1 MKNNLLLLL
10 FVVFSNVLEG
20 QTDANNEAPK
30 ADARIATNVKWS
42 NDLEEPTNTNIKKI
56 VATEGGGFYAYRER
70 QGGAFSSGTAKP
82 IVEYYNA
89 NMKLVK
95 SKELDLDVKGKGRFV
110 KDVVMLDRRLW
121 LLSYFYNEKHEKT
134 YLFAQEINKTSL
146 NLSRDLMKIAEQ
158 DQKNNAKEDVF
169 TVATSRDSSKIV
181 VFNRQP
187 NANKQ
192 QEFSLAVFDSEFKE
206 LWSKEAKLPYSRKN
220 FGIEDYQVDNQ
231 GNVYLLGIIYTEGSA
246 RLERRGKA
254 TYQYNIVA
262 YRQDNATT
270 ESHEYKIDMKDRF
283 VSDLSFK
290 IGDDGDLICA
300 GFYSDKGAKSVKGAC
315 FFKINPKTRDQTSIS
330 SRPFDFQFMTTNLS
344 ERNKERAKAALERG
358 DKEAEPELFD
368 YSIDKLITRSD
379 GGVIMIAEQYFID
392 ERLRFN
398 NNNMGFGGGWG
409 GGWGNGGWGNGGWG
423 NNGFDPY
430 GNNRYGNNN
439 QPDYYF
445 NYNDIIVVNIQ
456 PDGEIA
462 WSARIPKR
470 QVSVND
476 LGQYSSYGM
485 SIVAD
490 KLYFIYNDDP
500 KNLDPRAKKIAAETP
515 DKYSVVTIAEVDRNG
530 GVKRSPL
537 FQNKEN
543 GVVVRPKL
551 SKQVGRRDMA
561 IYGESG
567 RRYKFGVLSFD

>member
-1 MKNNLLLLL
+1 MKNSFLIVLFFAFANL
-10 FVVFSNVLEG
+10 VQG
-20 QTDANNEAPK
+20 QTDVKNDAPK
-30 ADARIATNVKWS
+30 ADAPIATSVKWS
-42 NDLEEPTNTNIKKI
+42 NDLEEPSNTNIKKI

-70 QGGAFSSGTAKP
+70 QGGVLGNGTVKP
-82 IVEYYNA
+82 IIEYYNA
-89 NMKLVK
+89 SMKLVR

-121 LLSYFYNEKHEKT
+121 VLSYFYNEKHEKT
-134 YLFAQEINKTSL
+134 YLFAQEINKSTL
-146 NLSRDLMKIAEQ
+146 NLSKDMVKIAEQ

-187 NANKQ
+187 AAKSQ
-192 QEFSLAVFDSEFKE
+192 QEFSLTVFNSEFTE
-206 LWSKEAKLPYSRKN
+206 LWSKDAKLPYSRKN
-220 FGIEDYQVDNQ
+220 FGVDDYQVDNQ

-254 TYQYNIVA
+254 TYQYDIVA
-262 YRQDNATT
+262 YRRDDSTT
-270 ESHEYKIDMKDRF
+270 DSHEYKVDMKDRF

-315 FFKINPKTRDQTSIS
+315 FFKINPKTHDQTSIS
-330 SRPFDFQFMTTNLS
+330 SRPFDFQFMTVNLS
-344 ERNKERAKAALERG
+344 EKNKERAKIAAEKG
-358 DKEAEPELFD
+358 DKEAEPELYD

-379 GGVIMIAEQYFID
+379 GGVIMVAEQYFID
-392 ERLRFN
+392 ERLRYN
-398 NNNMGFGGGWG
+398 NNYGYGGY
-409 GGWGNGGWGNGGWG
+409 GGWGNTAYYSPYSSYY
-423 NNGFDPY
+423 DPY
-430 GNNRYGNNN
+430 GYNRYNNR

-456 PDGEIA
+456 PNGEIA

-470 QVSVND
+470 QTSVND
-476 LGQYSSYGM
+476 FGQYSSYGM

-500 KNLDPRAKKIAAETP
+500 KNLDPRAKKIATETP

-530 GVKRSPL
+530 AVKRSPL

-567 RRYKFGVLSFD
+567 RRYKFGVLSFE

>member
-1 MKNNLLLLL
+1 MKNSLFILL
-10 FVVFSNVLEG
+10 FVVFSSALQG
-20 QTDANNEAPK
+20 QTDANNDAPK
-30 ADARIATNVKWS
+30 SDVRSAPNVKWS
-42 NDLEEPTNTNIKKI
+42 NDLEEPSNTNIKKI
-56 VATEGGGFYAYRER
+56 VATEGGGFYAFRER
-70 QGGAFSSGTAKP
+70 QGGAFSNGTAKP
-82 IVEYYNA
+82 IIEYYNA
-89 NMKLVK
+89 SMKLVR
-95 SKELDLDVKGKGRFV
+95 SKELDLDVKGKSRFV

-121 LLSYFYNEKHEKT
+121 ILSYFYNEKHEKT
-134 YLFAQEINKTSL
+134 YLFAQEISKSTL
-146 NLSRDLMKIAEQ
+146 NLSKDLVKIAEQ
-158 DQKNNAKEDVF
+158 DQKNNEKEDVF
-169 TVATSRDSSKIV
+169 TVAMSRDSSKLV

-192 QEFSLAVFDSEFKE
+192 QEFSLAVFNSEFTE
-206 LWSKEAKLPYSRKN
+206 LWSKDAKLPYSRKN

-254 TYQYNIVA
+254 TYQYDIVA
-262 YRQDNATT
+262 YRRDDSTT
-270 ESHEYKIDMKDRF
+270 DSHEYKVDMKDRF

-290 IGDDGDLICA
+290 IADDGDLICA

-315 FFKINPKTRDQTSIS
+315 FFKINPKTHDQTSIS
-330 SRPFDFQFMTTNLS
+330 SRPFDFQFMTANLS
-344 ERNKERAKAALERG
+344 EKSKERAKIATAKG
-358 DKEAEPELFD
+358 DKEDEPELFD

-392 ERLRFN
+392 ERLRYN
-398 NNNMGFGGGWG
+398 NNYGY
-409 GGWGNGGWGNGGWG
+409 GGWGNTA
-423 NNGFDPY
+423 FYSPYSSYYDPY
-430 GNNRYGNNN
+430 GNNRYNNR

-476 LGQYSSYGM
+476 FGQYSSYGM

-500 KNLDPRAKKIAAETP
+500 KNLDPRAKKIATETP

-530 GVKRSPL
+530 AVKRSPL

-551 SKQVGRRDMA
+551 SKQVGRREMA

-567 RRYKFGVLSFD
+567 RRYKFGVLSFE

>member
-1 MKNNLLLLL
+1 MKNSLLMLL
-10 FVVFSNVLEG
+10 FIVFSNILQG
-20 QTDANNEAPK
+20 QTDANNDAPK
-30 ADARIATNVKWS
+30 KDGRIATNVKWS
-42 NDLEEPTNTNIKKI
+42 NDLEEPTNTDIKKI
-56 VATEGGGFYAYRER
+56 VATEGGGFYAFRER
-70 QGGAFSSGTAKP
+70 KGGVFGNGAAKP
-82 IVEYYNA
+82 LIEYYNA
-89 NMKLVK
+89 DMKLVR
-95 SKELDLDVKGKGRFV
+95 SRELDLEVKGKTRLI

-121 LLSYFYNEKHEKT
+121 VLSFFYNEKHEKT
-134 YLFAQEINKTSL
+134 YLFAQEISKSTL
-146 NLSRDLMKIAEQ
+146 NLSKDLVKIAEQ
-158 DQKNNAKEDVF
+158 DQKNNEKEDVF
-169 TVATSRDSSKIV
+169 TIAMSRDSSKLV

-187 NANKQ
+187 AARSQ
-192 QEFSLAVFDSEFKE
+192 QEFSLTVFNSEFTE

-220 FGIEDYQVDNQ
+220 FGVDEYQVDNQ
-231 GNVYLLGIIYTEGSA
+231 GNVYLLGIIYTEGSG
-246 RLERRGKA
+246 RLERHGKA
-254 TYQYNIVA
+254 TYQYDIVA
-262 YRQDNATT
+262 YRRDDSTT
-270 ESHEYKIDMKDRF
+270 DSHEYKVEMKDRF

-290 IGDDGDLICA
+290 IADDGDLICA

-315 FFKINPKTRDQTSIS
+315 FFKINPKTHDQTSIS
-330 SRPFDFQFMTTNLS
+330 SRPFDFQFMTVNLS
-344 ERNKERAKAALERG
+344 EKNKERAKAALEHG
-358 DKEAEPELFD
+358 DKAAEPELYD

-392 ERLRFN
+392 ERLRN
-398 NNNMGFGGGWG
+398 NYNNYGY
-409 GGWGNGGWGNGGWG
+409 GNSAFYNPYSYSSIY
-423 NNGFDPY
+423 NPY
-430 GNNRYGNNN
+430 GYNRYGNNR

-470 QVSVND
+470 QISVND
-476 LGQYSSYGM
+476 FGQYSSYGM

-500 KNLDPRAKKIAAETP
+500 KNLDPRAKKIATETP

-530 GVKRSPL
+530 AVKRSPL

-551 SKQVGRRDMA
+551 SKQVGRRELA

-567 RRYKFGVLSFD
+567 RRYKFGVLSFE

>member
-1 MKNNLLLLL
+1 MKNSLFVLLLS
-10 FVVFSNVLEG
+10 VVAQFAQAQPTNDVL
-20 QTDANNEAPK
+20 TSTSDP
-30 ADARIATNVKWS
+30 RIGATVKWS
-42 NDLEEPTNTNIKKI
+42 NDLEEPSNADIKKI
-56 VATEGGGFYAYRER
+56 IATEGGGFYALRER
-70 QGGAFSSGTAKP
+70 QAGVLSNSGTAKP
-82 IVEYYNA
+82 IIEFYNA
-89 NMKLVK
+89 NMKLVR
-95 SKELDLDVKGKGRFV
+95 SKELDLEVKGKARLV

-121 LLSYFYNEKHEKT
+121 VLSYFYNEKHEKT
-134 YLFAQEINKTSL
+134 YLFAQEISKTTL
-146 NLSRDLMKIAEQ
+146 NLSKDLVKIAEQ
-158 DQKNNAKEDVF
+158 DQKNQDKSDVF
-169 TVATSRDSSKIV
+169 SVATSRDSSKIV

-187 NANKQ
+187 NADKQ
-192 QEFSLAVFDSEFKE
+192 QEFSLAVYDADFKE
-206 LWSKEAKLPYSRKN
+206 LWSKEAKLPYSRKS
-220 FGIEDYQVDNQ
+220 FAIEDYQLDNQ
-231 GNVYLLGIIYTEGSA
+231 GNVYLLGIIYTEGTA

-254 TYQYNIVA
+254 TYQYDIVA
-262 YRQDNATT
+262 YRQDNSTT

-283 VSDLSFK
+283 ISDLSFK
-290 IGDDGDLICA
+290 IADDGDLICA

-315 FFKINPKTRDQTSIS
+315 FFKINPKTRDQSSIS
-330 SRPFDFQFMTTNLS
+330 SRPFDFEFMTTNLS
-344 ERNKERAKAALERG
+344 ERNKERAKAALEKG
-358 DKEAEPELFD
+358 DKDAEPELYD

-392 ERLRFN
+392 ERLRYN
-398 NNNMGFGGGWG
+398 NNFGYGGWG
-409 GGWGNGGWGNGGWG
+409 GSSFYNPYSYSS
-423 NNGFDPY
+423 FYDPY
-430 GNNRYGNNN
+430 DRFGNRNNNR

-470 QVSVND
+470 QTSIND
-476 LGQYSSYGM
+476 FGMYSSYGM

-500 KNLDPRAKKIAAETP
+500 KNLDPRVKKIATESP

-530 GVKRSPL
+530 AVKRAPL

-543 GVVVRPKL
+543 GVVVRPKI

-567 RRYKFGVLSFD
+567 RKYKFGVLSFE

>member
-1 MKNNLLLLL
+1 MKNSLLML
-10 FVVFSNVLEG
+10 FLVVFSNALQG
-20 QTDANNEAPK
+20 QTDVNVDAPK
-30 ADARIATNVKWS
+30 SDARVAPNVKWS
-42 NDLEEPTNTNIKKI
+42 NDLEEPSNTTIKKI
-56 VATEGGGFYAYRER
+56 VATEGGGFYAFRER
-70 QGGAFSSGTAKP
+70 QGGAFSNGTAKP
-82 IVEYYNA
+82 IIEYYNA
-89 NMKLVK
+89 NMKLVR
-95 SKELDLDVKGKGRFV
+95 SKELDLDVKGKSRFV

-121 LLSYFYNEKHEKT
+121 VLSYFYNEKHEKT
-134 YLFAQEINKTSL
+134 YLFAQEISKSTL
-146 NLSRDLMKIAEQ
+146 NLSKDMVKIAEQ

-169 TVATSRDSSKIV
+169 TVAMSRDSSKIV

-187 NANKQ
+187 NSNKQ
-192 QEFSLAVFDSEFKE
+192 QEFSLAVFNSEFTE
-206 LWSKEAKLPYSRKN
+206 LWSKDAKLPYSRKN

-254 TYQYNIVA
+254 TYQYDIVA
-262 YRQDNATT
+262 YRRDDSTT
-270 ESHEYKIDMKDRF
+270 DSHEYKVDMKDRF

-290 IGDDGDLICA
+290 IADDGDLICA

-315 FFKINPKTRDQTSIS
+315 FFKINPKTHDQTSIS
-330 SRPFDFQFMTTNLS
+330 SRPFDFKFMTANLS
-344 ERNKERAKAALERG
+344 EKSKERAKMATAKG
-358 DKEAEPELFD
+358 DVQDEPELYD

-392 ERLRFN
+392 ERLRYN
-398 NNNMGFGGGWG
+398 NNSFGYGGFGGGWG
-409 GGWGNGGWGNGGWG
+409 NSGFGNPYSVYN
-423 NNGFDPY
+423 DPY
-430 GNNRYGNNN
+430 NRNNNR

-476 LGQYSSYGM
+476 FGQYSSYGM

-490 KLYFIYNDDP
+490 KLCFIYNDDP
-500 KNLDPRAKKIAAETP
+500 KNLDPRAKKISAETP

-530 GVKRSPL
+530 EVKRSPL

-551 SKQVGRRDMA
+551 SKQVGRRELA

-567 RRYKFGVLSFD
+567 RRYKFGVLSFE

>member
-1 MKNNLLLLL
+1 MKNSL
-10 FVVFSNVLEG
+10 FILVFSVFATFAQA
-20 QTDANNEAPK
+20 QTDAPANDP
-30 ADARIATNVKWS
+30 RMATNIKWS
-42 NDLEEPTNTNIKKI
+42 NDLEEPSNTEIKKI
-56 VATEGGGFYAYRER
+56 VATEGGGFYALRER
-70 QGGAFSSGTAKP
+70 QGGTFSNGTAKP
-82 IVEYYNA
+82 IIEYYNA
-89 NMKLVK
+89 RMKLVR
-95 SKELDLDVKGKGRFV
+95 SRELDLDVKGKGRFV

-121 LLSYFYNEKHEKT
+121 VLSYFYNEKHEKT
-134 YLFAQEINKTSL
+134 YLFAQEISKSTL
-146 NLSRDLMKIAEQ
+146 NLSKDLVKIAEQ

-187 NANKQ
+187 NAKNQ
-192 QEFSLAVFDSEFKE
+192 QAFSLAVFDSEFNE
-206 LWSKEAKLPYSRKN
+206 LWSKDAKLPYSRKS
-220 FGIEDYQVDNQ
+220 FGVEDYQVDNK

-254 TYQYNIVA
+254 TYQYDIVA
-262 YRQDNATT
+262 YRREDSTMD
-270 ESHEYKIDMKDRF
+270 SHEYKVDMKDRF

-300 GFYSDKGAKSVKGAC
+300 GFYSEKGAKSVKGAC
-315 FFKINPKTRDQTSIS
+315 FFKINPKTHDQTSIS
-330 SRPFDFQFMTTNLS
+330 SRPFDFEFMTVNLS
-344 ERNKERAKAALERG
+344 ERNKERAKAALENG
-358 DKEAEPELFD
+358 DKSAEPELYD

-392 ERLRFN
+392 ERLRYN
-398 NNNMGFGGGWG
+398 NNFGYGGGWG
-409 GGWGNGGWGNGGWG
+409 SSFYNPYAYSSYY
-423 NNGFDPY
+423 DPY
-430 GNNRYGNNN
+430 NRNNTQ

-470 QVSVND
+470 QTSVND

-485 SIVAD
+485 SVVAD

-500 KNLDPRAKKIAAETP
+500 KNLDPRAKKLATETP
-515 DKYSVVTIAEVDRNG
+515 DKYSVLTIAEVDRNG
-530 GVKRSPL
+530 VVKRSPL

-551 SKQVGRRDMA
+551 SKQVGRRELA

-567 RRYKFGVLSFD
+567 RRYKFGVLNFE

>member
-1 MKNNLLLLL
+1 MKNSLLML
-10 FVVFSNVLEG
+10 FLVVFSNALQG
-20 QTDANNEAPK
+20 QTDVNMDAPK
-30 ADARIATNVKWS
+30 SDTRVAPNVKWS
-42 NDLEEPTNTNIKKI
+42 NDLEEPSNTNIKKI

-70 QGGAFSSGTAKP
+70 QGGAFSNGTAKP
-82 IVEYYNA
+82 IIEYYNA
-89 NMKLVK
+89 NMKLVR

-121 LLSYFYNEKHEKT
+121 VLSYFYNEKHEKT
-134 YLFAQEINKTSL
+134 YLFAQEISKSTL
-146 NLSRDLMKIAEQ
+146 NLSKDLVKIAEQ
-158 DQKNNAKEDVF
+158 DKKNNEKEDVF
-169 TVATSRDSSKIV
+169 TVATSRDSSKLV

-187 NANKQ
+187 NSNKQ
-192 QEFSLAVFDSEFKE
+192 QEFLLAVFNSEFTE
-206 LWSKEAKLPYSRKN
+206 LWSKDAKLPYSRKN

-254 TYQYNIVA
+254 TYQYDIVA
-262 YRQDNATT
+262 YRRDDSTT
-270 ESHEYKIDMKDRF
+270 DSHEYKVDMKDRF

-290 IGDDGDLICA
+290 IADDGDLICA

-315 FFKINPKTRDQTSIS
+315 FFKINPKTYDQTSIS
-330 SRPFDFQFMTTNLS
+330 SRPFDFKFMTANLS
-344 ERNKERAKAALERG
+344 EKSKERAKMATAKG
-358 DKEAEPELFD
+358 DVQDEPELYD

-392 ERLRFN
+392 ERLRYN
-398 NNNMGFGGGWG
+398 NNNYGY
-409 GGWGNGGWGNGGWG
+409 GGWGNTA
-423 NNGFDPY
+423 FYSPYSSYYDPY
-430 GNNRYGNNN
+430 GTNRYNNR

-476 LGQYSSYGM
+476 FGQYSSYGM

-500 KNLDPRAKKIAAETP
+500 KNLDPRTTKIQTENP

-530 GVKRSPL
+530 EVKRSPL

-551 SKQVGRRDMA
+551 SKQVGRRELA

-567 RRYKFGVLSFD
+567 RRYKFGVLSFE

>member
-1 MKNNLLLLL
+1 MKNSL
-10 FVVFSNVLEG
+10 FILVFSVFATFAQA
-20 QTDANNEAPK
+20 QTDAPANDP
-30 ADARIATNVKWS
+30 RMATNIKWS
-42 NDLEEPTNTNIKKI
+42 NDLEEPSNTEIKKI
-56 VATEGGGFYAYRER
+56 VATEGGGFYALRER
-70 QGGAFSSGTAKP
+70 QGGTFSNGTAKP
-82 IVEYYNA
+82 IIEYYNA
-89 NMKLVK
+89 RMKLVR
-95 SKELDLDVKGKGRFV
+95 SRELDLDVKGKGRFV

-121 LLSYFYNEKHEKT
+121 VLSYFYNEKHEKT
-134 YLFAQEINKTSL
+134 YLFAQEISKSTL
-146 NLSRDLMKIAEQ
+146 NLSKDLVKIAEQ

-187 NANKQ
+187 NAKNQ
-192 QEFSLAVFDSEFKE
+192 QAFSLAVFDSEFNE
-206 LWSKEAKLPYSRKN
+206 LWSKDAKLPYSRKS
-220 FGIEDYQVDNQ
+220 FGVEDYQVDNK

-254 TYQYNIVA
+254 TYQYDIVA
-262 YRQDNATT
+262 YRREDSTMD
-270 ESHEYKIDMKDRF
+270 SHEYKVDMKDRF

-300 GFYSDKGAKSVKGAC
+300 GFYSEKGAKSVKGAC
-315 FFKINPKTRDQTSIS
+315 FFKINPKTHDQTSIS
-330 SRPFDFQFMTTNLS
+330 SRPFDFEFMTVNLS
-344 ERNKERAKAALERG
+344 ERNKERAKAALENG
-358 DKEAEPELFD
+358 DKSAEPELYD

-392 ERLRFN
+392 ERLRYN
-398 NNNMGFGGGWG
+398 NNFGYGGGWG
-409 GGWGNGGWGNGGWG
+409 SSFYNPYAYSSYY
-423 NNGFDPY
+423 DPY
-430 GNNRYGNNN
+430 NRNNTQ

-470 QVSVND
+470 QTSVND

-485 SIVAD
+485 SVVAD

-500 KNLDPRAKKIAAETP
+500 KNLDPRSKKLATETP
-515 DKYSVVTIAEVDRNG
+515 DKYSVLTIAEVDRNG
-530 GVKRSPL
+530 VVKRSPL

-551 SKQVGRRDMA
+551 SKQVGRRELA

-567 RRYKFGVLSFD
+567 RRYKFGVLNFE

>member
-1 MKNNLLLLL
+1 MKNSFLIVL
-10 FVVFSNVLEG
+10 FFAFAHLVQG
-20 QTDANNEAPK
+20 QTDVKNDAPK
-30 ADARIATNVKWS
+30 ADERIATNVKWS
-42 NDLEEPTNTNIKKI
+42 NDLEEPSNTNIKKI

-70 QGGAFSSGTAKP
+70 QGGILGNGTVKP
-82 IVEYYNA
+82 LIEYYNA
-89 NMKLVK
+89 SMKLVR

-121 LLSYFYNEKHEKT
+121 VLSYFYNEKHEKT
-134 YLFAQEINKTSL
+134 YLFAQEINKSTL
-146 NLSRDLMKIAEQ
+146 NLSKDMVKIAEQ

-187 NANKQ
+187 NSKNQ
-192 QEFSLAVFDSEFKE
+192 QDFSLAVFNSEFTE
-206 LWSKEAKLPYSRKN
+206 LWSKDAKLPYSRKN

-254 TYQYNIVA
+254 TYQYDIVA
-262 YRQDNATT
+262 YRRDDSTT
-270 ESHEYKIDMKDRF
+270 DSHEYKVDMKDRF

-315 FFKINPKTRDQTSIS
+315 FFKINPKTHDQTNIS
-330 SRPFDFQFMTTNLS
+330 SRPFDFQFMTVNLS
-344 ERNKERAKAALERG
+344 QKSKERAKIAAEKG
-358 DKEAEPELFD
+358 DKEAEPELYD

-379 GGVIMIAEQYFID
+379 GGVIMVAEQYFID
-392 ERLRFN
+392 ERLRYN
-398 NNNMGFGGGWG
+398 NNYGYGGY
-409 GGWGNGGWGNGGWG
+409 GGWGNTAYYSPYSSYY
-423 NNGFDPY
+423 DPY
-430 GNNRYGNNN
+430 GYNRYNNR

-470 QVSVND
+470 QTSVND
-476 LGQYSSYGM
+476 FGQYSSYGM

-500 KNLDPRAKKIAAETP
+500 KNLDPRAKKIATETP

-530 GVKRSPL
+530 AVKRSPL

-551 SKQVGRRDMA
+551 SKQVGRRELA

-567 RRYKFGVLSFD
+567 RRYKFGVLSFE